1 MTLVA
6 NDFQQG
12 IKEVRERVPG
22 LIGKRITGDKDHMF
36 TGCWDGP
43 QRVSG
48 VIKYPKVSLTQDCPG
63 VVRREKRKGERDRCV
78 KA

>member
-22 LIGKRITGDKDHMF
+22 LIGKRITGDKDQMF
-36 TGCWDGP
+36 TGLWDGP
-43 QRVSG
+43 QQVSG
-48 VIKYPKVSLTQDCPG
+48 VHSQSLC
-63 VVRREKRKGERDRCV
+63 
-78 KA
+78 